1 MASNTPFLPSLFSS
15 DDSMMIFRI
24 VGGLWFLLEGLTQI
38 GVVGVPGIVLGILA
52 IIAAA
57 ALFAGR

>member
-1 MASNTPFLPSLFSS
+1 
-15 DDSMMIFRI
+15 MMIFRI